1 MSIENGR
8 EGADNPSDA
17 DQYRLAQAK
26 RLIALANAYRR
37 GEISLTE
44 LEEELNKAPLEP
56 GELGGRGE

>member
-1 MSIENGR
+1 MSDNNG
-8 EGADNPSDA
+8 EGADDFSDA
-17 DQYRLAQAK
+17 DQYRLAQAR
-26 RLIALANAYRR
+26 RLIALANSYRR